1 MINLAYKDIS
11 HSLSKFLITA
21 LSVGVLLG
29 IVIVM
34 IGVYRGMVFD
44 AKSLVNDIKAD
55 IWVVQQDTLGPFA
68 QTSKIHEDLKD
79 QISYQNGIKHADAIT
94 FQTFQMENKKKNID
108 FKVMLVGYDP
118 FSKIEVINKSRLIA
132 GRVLQKQ
139 HYEMVVSQKTGFELG
154 EYIELG
160 RDRYKVVGI
169 TKDTVSNGGD
179 YLIFAS
185 LKDAEVLQ
193 FTYTNERIRSDEK
206 RGIKGGNPHLV
217 NAIIAKVENGYNPK
231 RVATNIQETTHKK
244 VFTTS
249 EQENL
254 LLQKVIKKS
263 SKQIG
268 MFTIILIVV
277 SIIIIA
283 LIIYT
288 MTLEKIKEISI
299 LKLIGIPNFTISKM
313 IIQETVVLGILAF
326 ISGNVFANL
335 ISGKFPKRI
344 VLEMGDA
351 FSLFA
356 IILISSIF
364 ASLFGIYKVIKT
376 DPAQAIGG

>member
-1 MINLAYKDIS
+1 MINLAYKDIT
-11 HSLSKFLITA
+11 HSLGKFIVTA
-21 LSVGVLLG
+21 IGVGALLG
-29 IVIVM
+29 IVVIM

-44 AKSLVNDIKAD
+44 AQVLVNDIKAD
-55 IWVVQQDTLGPFA
+55 IWVVQEDTLGPFA
-68 QTSKIHEDLKD
+68 QTSKIHEDLKN
-79 QISYQNGIKHADAIT
+79 QIAYQNGIKYAEAIT
-94 FQTFQMENKKKNID
+94 FQTFQMENKYGD

-118 FSKIEVINKSRLIA
+118 FGNISVIDKSKLLE
-132 GRVLQKQ
+132 GRVLKKQ
-139 HYEMVVSQKTGFELG
+139 HFEIVVSKKTNYKLG
-154 EYIELG
+154 EYIQLG
-160 RDRYKVVGI
+160 RNKFKVVGL
-169 TKDTVSNGGD
+169 TKDTVSSSGD
-179 YLIFAS
+179 FLMYTS
-185 LKDAEVLQ
+185 LKDAAILQ

-217 NAIIAKVENGYNPK
+217 NAIVAKIKDTHNVKN
-231 RVATNIQETTHKK
+231 VARNIEKTTHKK
-244 VFTTS
+244 VFTKD
-249 EQENL
+249 EQINL

-277 SIIIIA
+277 AIIIIA

-313 IIQETVVLGILAF
+313 IIQETVILGVFAF
-326 ISGNVFANL
+326 ISGNIFAHL
-335 ISGKFPKRI
+335 ISSGFPKRI
-344 VLEMGDA
+344 LLLTQDSI
-351 FSLFA
+351 SLF
-356 IILISSIF
+356 IVILVSSIF

>member
-1 MINLAYKDIS
+1 MINLAVKDIT

-21 LSVGVLLG
+21 ISVGVLLG
-29 IVIVM
+29 IVIIM
-34 IGVYRGMVFD
+34 IGVYRGMVAD
-44 AKSLVNDIKAD
+44 AKVLVDDIKAD

-68 QTSKIHEDLKD
+68 QTSKIHEDLKN
-79 QISYQNGIKHADAIT
+79 QISYQDGIDYAGAIT
-94 FQTFQMENKKKNID
+94 FQTFQMENRYGD

-118 FSKIEVINKSRLIA
+118 FGEIEVIDKAKLIE

-139 HYEMVVSQKTGFELG
+139 HYEIVVSKKTNYKLG
-154 EYIELG
+154 EYIQLG
-160 RDRYKVVGI
+160 RDRFKVVGI
-169 TKDTVSNGGD
+169 TRDTVSNGGD
-179 YLIFAS
+179 YLIYTS

-193 FTYTNERIRSDEK
+193 FTYTNERIRSDEN
-206 RGIKGGNPHLV
+206 RGIKGSNPHLV
-217 NAIIAKVENGYNPK
+217 NAIIGKTKDGYSPDKV
-231 RVATNIQETTHKK
+231 AINIEQSTHKK
-244 VFTTS
+244 VFTK
-249 EQENL
+249 EAQKDL

-268 MFTIILIVV
+268 MFTVILIIV
-277 SIIIIA
+277 SVIIIA

-326 ISGNVFANL
+326 ISGNIFASL
-335 ISGKFPKRI
+335 ISGGFPKR
-344 VLEMGDA
+344 VLLLTSDA
-351 FSLFA
+351 FTLFI

-376 DPAQAIGG
+376 DPAQAIAG

>member
-11 HSLSKFLITA
+11 HSLGKFLVTA
-21 LSVGVLLG
+21 IGVGALLG
-29 IVIVM
+29 IVVIM

-44 AKSLVNDIKAD
+44 AQTLVNDIQAD
-55 IWVVQQDTLGPFA
+55 IWIVQQDTLGPFA
-68 QTSKIHEDLKD
+68 QTSRIHEDLKN
-79 QISYQNGIKHADAIT
+79 QIAYQNGVKYAEAIT
-94 FQTFQMENKKKNID
+94 FQTFQMENKYGD

-118 FSKIEVINKSRLIA
+118 FGNISVINKSKLIE
-132 GRVLQKQ
+132 GRVLRKQ
-139 HYEMVVSQKTGFELG
+139 HYEIVVSQKTNYKLD
-154 EYIELG
+154 EYITLG
-160 RDRYKVVGI
+160 RDKFKVVGI

-179 YLIFAS
+179 FLIFTS
-185 LKDAEVLQ
+185 LKDAEILQ
-193 FTYTNERIRSDEK
+193 FTYTNERIRSDTQ
-206 RGIKGGNPHLV
+206 RGIKGSNPHLV
-217 NAIIAKVENGYNPK
+217 NAIIAKTKDGYNPK
-231 RVATNIQETTHKK
+231 QVARNIEQTTHKK
-244 VFTTS
+244 VFTKD
-249 EQENL
+249 EQINL

-268 MFTIILIVV
+268 MFTVILIIV

-313 IIQETVVLGILAF
+313 IIQETVVLGIFAF
-326 ISGNVFANL
+326 ISGNIFAHL
-335 ISGKFPKRI
+335 ISGNFPKRI
-344 VLEMGDA
+344 VLLMQDSVG
-351 FSLFA
+351 LF
-356 IILISSIF
+356 IVILISSIF

>member
-1 MINLAYKDIS
+1 MINLALKDIN

-21 LSVGVLLG
+21 ISVGVLLG
-29 IVIVM
+29 IVVIM
-34 IGVYRGMVFD
+34 IGVYRGMVYD
-44 AKSLVNDIKAD
+44 AQVFIDDAGAD

-68 QTSKIHEDLKD
+68 QTSKIHEDLKN
-79 QISYQNGIKHADAIT
+79 QISYQDGIASAEAIT
-94 FQTFQMENKKKNID
+94 FQTFQMENSYGD

-118 FSKIEVINKSRLIA
+118 LGKIQVIDKGKLIE

-139 HYEMVVSQKTGFELG
+139 HYEVVVSQKTNYKLG
-154 EYIELG
+154 EFIEMG
-160 RDRYKVVGI
+160 RDKFEVVGI
-169 TKDTVSNGGD
+169 TADTVSNGGD
-179 YLIFAS
+179 YLIFTS
-185 LKDAEVLQ
+185 LKDAQTLQ
-193 FTYTNERIRSDEK
+193 FTYTNERIRSDDN

-217 NAIIAKVENGYNPK
+217 NAIIATTKDGYSPEI
-231 RVATNIQETTHKK
+231 VAKNIEKTTHKK
-244 VFTTS
+244 VFTNQQQKT
-249 EQENL
+249 L

-268 MFTIILIVV
+268 MFTVILIIV

-299 LKLIGIPNFTISKM
+299 LKLIGIPNLTIAKM

-326 ISGNVFANL
+326 MSGNIFATL
-335 ISGKFPKRI
+335 ISGGFPKRVLLLPSDAIGLFI
-344 VLEMGDA
+344 V
-351 FSLFA
+351 
-356 IILISSIF
+356 ILISSIF

-376 DPAQAIGG
+376 DPAQAIAG

>member
-1 MINLAYKDIS
+1 MINLAFKDIS

-21 LSVGVLLG
+21 ISVGVLLG
-29 IVIVM
+29 IVIIM

-44 AKSLVNDIKAD
+44 AKVLVDDIKAD

-68 QTSKIHEDLKD
+68 QTSKIHEDLKN
-79 QISYQNGIKHADAIT
+79 QISYQDGIDYAGAIT
-94 FQTFQMENKKKNID
+94 FQTFQMENRYGD

-118 FSKIEVINKSRLIA
+118 FGEIEVIDKAKLIE
-132 GRVLQKQ
+132 GRVIQKQ
-139 HYEMVVSQKTGFELG
+139 HYEIVVSKKTNYKLG
-154 EYIELG
+154 EYIQLG
-160 RDRYKVVGI
+160 RDRFKVVGV

-179 YLIFAS
+179 YLIYTS

-193 FTYTNERIRSDEK
+193 FTYTNERIRSDEN
-206 RGIKGGNPHLV
+206 RGIKGNNPHLV
-217 NAIIAKVENGYNPK
+217 NAIIGKTKDGYDPKKVA
-231 RVATNIQETTHKK
+231 RNIEQSTHKK
-244 VFTTS
+244 VFTKQ
-249 EQENL
+249 EQKDL

-268 MFTIILIVV
+268 MFTVILIIV
-277 SIIIIA
+277 SVIIIA

-326 ISGNVFANL
+326 ISGNIFASI
-335 ISGKFPKRI
+335 ISGGFPKR
-344 VLEMGDA
+344 VLLLTSDA
-351 FSLFA
+351 FTLDFLQNSFFNHHT
-356 IILISSIF
+356 SIKINQ
-364 ASLFGIYKVIKT
+364 STNKINS
-376 DPAQAIGG
+376 

>member
-1 MINLAYKDIS
+1 MINLAAKDIS
-11 HSLSKFLITA
+11 HSLGKFIVTA
-21 LSVGVLLG
+21 ISVGVLLG

-44 AKSLVNDIKAD
+44 AKVLVDDINAD

-68 QTSKIHEDLKD
+68 QNSRVHEDLKN
-79 QISYQNGIKHADAIT
+79 QISYQDGIKHAEAIT
-94 FQTFQMENKKKNID
+94 FQTFQMENKYGD

-118 FSKIEVINKSRLIA
+118 FGDMLVIDKTKLIE

-139 HYEMVVSQKTGFELG
+139 HFEIVVSQKTNYKLG

-160 RDRYKVVGI
+160 RDKFKVVGL
-169 TKDTVSNGGD
+169 TKDTVSNSGD
-179 YLIFAS
+179 YLIYTS
-185 LKDAEVLQ
+185 LKDAAILQ
-193 FTYTNERIRSDEK
+193 FTYTNERIRSDEE
-206 RGIKGGNPHLV
+206 RGIKSGNPHLV
-217 NAIIAKVENGYNPK
+217 NAIIANVKDGFNPK
-231 RVATNIQETTHKK
+231 SVARNIERTTHKK
-244 VFTTS
+244 VFTQE
-249 EQENL
+249 EQKNL
-254 LLQKVIKKS
+254 LLEKVIKKS

-268 MFTIILIVV
+268 MFTVILIVV

-299 LKLIGIPNFTISKM
+299 LKLIGIPNFTIAKM
-313 IIQETVVLGILAF
+313 IIQETVVLGVLAF
-326 ISGNVFANL
+326 ISGNIFAHF
-335 ISGKFPKRI
+335 ISGGFPKRI
-344 VLEMGDA
+344 VLEMSDA
-351 FSLFA
+351 FGLF
-356 IILISSIF
+356 IVILFSSVL